1 MKLERNSKL
10 INRKF
15 IQYLIP
21 SILMIF
27 AMQFGS
33 LIDGV
38 LVGNM
43 IGSDALS
50 ATALVVPILYVIQLP
65 GFALGVGGSIVI
77 ANLLGRRDV
86 EGAKKTFSISLI
98 VGVGVSLL
106 FTILAFPVAR
116 PLAGLFSQDLI
127 EYSYQYVLGYFLT
140 DPFIALALILGS
152 FMAVDNNP
160 RLSSIMFIISNVAK
174 VLLELLFI
182 YTFGSWSTFG
192 AAIST
197 GCGYLVGLITIIF
210 YIRSKRRNLTF
221 SFKIKNAHF
230 KDIFRA
236 CSTAA
241 LNLALTAT
249 QMLIVNIFIA
259 QKITA
264 DYELATY
271 GLVSNMV
278 FLFDLVCGGIINI
291 IPTICGIFYGEKDHY
306 SLKKL
311 TRKIYFINI
320 IATSVIVAFIAIF
333 PGVYS
338 LMFGYADT
346 THSDYS
352 FMILRVYLLSFI
364 PYEISKFGMEYYP
377 SIDKH
382 VPSIVTV
389 LCRELI
395 IVLPVTLVLLFTH
408 GLLGY
413 CIACATT
420 EISTVIITYI
430 FILIYEKV
438 RRKECHGIFMFERE
452 EFNSFDVS
460 LKSELDSASVISES
474 LTKFALENNVPNRE
488 SQIVGLASEEIV
500 NNIVSYGY
508 KKGSHNF
515 IDVSLKINQDNLL
528 LRIRDDGSP
537 FDPTKYEFDND
548 ENYSTSGIQLISNL
562 VDKMTYMRILSLNN
576 TIFEISLGGKT
587 DGN

>member
-1 MKLERNSKL
+1 
-10 INRKF
+10 
-15 IQYLIP
+15 
-21 SILMIF
+21 
-27 AMQFGS
+27 MQTP
-33 LIDGV
+33 LIDYE
-38 LVGNM
+38 
-43 IGSDALS
+43 
-50 ATALVVPILYVIQLP
+50 ILY
-65 GFALGVGGSIVI
+65 S
-77 ANLLGRRDV
+77 DV
-86 EGAKKTFSISLI
+86 MS
-98 VGVGVSLL
+98 
-106 FTILAFPVAR
+106 
-116 PLAGLFSQDLI
+116 
-127 EYSYQYVLGYFLT
+127 
-140 DPFIALALILGS
+140 
-152 FMAVDNNP
+152 
-160 RLSSIMFIISNVAK
+160 
-174 VLLELLFI
+174 
-182 YTFGSWSTFG
+182 
-192 AAIST
+192 
-197 GCGYLVGLITIIF
+197 
-210 YIRSKRRNLTF
+210 
-221 SFKIKNAHF
+221 
-230 KDIFRA
+230 
-236 CSTAA
+236 
-241 LNLALTAT
+241 
-249 QMLIVNIFIA
+249 
-259 QKITA
+259 
-264 DYELATY
+264 
-271 GLVSNMV
+271 
-278 FLFDLVCGGIINI
+278 
-291 IPTICGIFYGEKDHY
+291 
-306 SLKKL
+306 
-311 TRKIYFINI
+311 
-320 IATSVIVAFIAIF
+320 
-333 PGVYS
+333 
-338 LMFGYADT
+338 
-346 THSDYS
+346 SDYS

-377 SIDKH
+377 SIDKN

>member
-140 DPFIALALILGS
+140 DPFIALALILCS

-174 VLLELLFI
+174 VLLEFLFI

-197 GCGYLVGLITIIF
+197 GCGYLVGLITVAF

-221 SFKIKNAHF
+221 
-230 KDIFRA
+230 
-236 CSTAA
+236 
-241 LNLALTAT
+241 
-249 QMLIVNIFIA
+249 
-259 QKITA
+259 
-264 DYELATY
+264 
-271 GLVSNMV
+271 
-278 FLFDLVCGGIINI
+278 
-291 IPTICGIFYGEKDHY
+291 
-306 SLKKL
+306 
-311 TRKIYFINI
+311 
-320 IATSVIVAFIAIF
+320 
-333 PGVYS
+333 
-338 LMFGYADT
+338 
-346 THSDYS
+346 
-352 FMILRVYLLSFI
+352 
-364 PYEISKFGMEYYP
+364 
-377 SIDKH
+377 
-382 VPSIVTV
+382 
-389 LCRELI
+389 
-395 IVLPVTLVLLFTH
+395 
-408 GLLGY
+408 
-413 CIACATT
+413 
-420 EISTVIITYI
+420 
-430 FILIYEKV
+430 
-438 RRKECHGIFMFERE
+438 
-452 EFNSFDVS
+452 
-460 LKSELDSASVISES
+460 
-474 LTKFALENNVPNRE
+474 
-488 SQIVGLASEEIV
+488 
-500 NNIVSYGY
+500 
-508 KKGSHNF
+508 
-515 IDVSLKINQDNLL
+515 
-528 LRIRDDGSP
+528 
-537 FDPTKYEFDND
+537 
-548 ENYSTSGIQLISNL
+548 
-562 VDKMTYMRILSLNN
+562 
-576 TIFEISLGGKT
+576 
-587 DGN
+587 